1 MFLFTH
7 SFLVEN
13 ISMISNIN
21 LDLKSDVNENK
32 NAGTLGNN
40 DIT

>member
-1 MFLFTH
+1 
-7 SFLVEN
+7 
-13 ISMISNIN
+13 MISNIN

-32 NAGTLGNN
+32 NARTLGNN